1 MSRSKSEEG
10 PAARSFPPWA
20 GLYSRGRKSGQVWV
34 RTPGREKAANH
45 NGFPQPMSGGLKL
58 YDPIDDVGHRLS
70 SSQACSECDLERLCL
85 HRAHAEHGEA
95 ENVALLVDLLHHLV
109 ALGLA
114 KVAGLLVEDHFQVIP
129 FRVVPDLQSLP
140 VVVHSGTPFLL
151 RSVR

>member
-58 YDPIDDVGHRLS
+58 LMAHDFLRTGASRRAICCQVLP
-70 SSQACSECDLERLCL
+70 LESPP
-85 HRAHAEHGEA
+85 
-95 ENVALLVDLLHHLV
+95 V
-109 ALGLA
+109 
-114 KVAGLLVEDHFQVIP
+114 VETFG
-129 FRVVPDLQSLP
+129 RRKLP
-140 VVVHSGTPFLL
+140 VLPAPL
-151 RSVR
+151 